1 MKEYGINYLYLSQ
14 KHAGGKD
21 QVGLNLLK
29 GFYETGQYK
38 KMLVICYDYSEN
50 EIRNIAKDIDLY
62 IVKSH
67 QIKNELARLFWLEYD
82 NTFLIPQIIKKK
94 NLKLIFHLS
103 INNGW
108 RKYKC
113 RTILLPHDIKAISHR
128 RLPGLKISV
137 YKYLLYKLIYYRD
150 FKHADNI
157 IAISDC
163 DKEEIQKFYPRFAD
177 KVFRIYNPI
186 VFKEFS
192 LKSRIIQETYIVAVN
207 VQFLHKNIITLIKAY
222 EKINNQIQQKLV
234 LVGSIPKRVEFL
246 KEYVKNHNL
255 ENKVIFTG
263 FVTEEEMY
271 RWMIN
276 ADLYVNPTLFEGF
289 GMTAVEAMSL
299 KVPTLVS
306 KIPVNYEV
314 TEGYCFYYEPADAV
328 DELAKKILMILSGKM
343 PESKDVSNIIL
354 NKYGYYQI
362 SKEYVSL
369 FESVCK

>member
-207 VQFLHKNIITLIKAY
+207 IQFLHKNIITLIKAY

-314 TEGYCFYYEPADAV
+314 TQELCEYYYPPEDIDNLAEALINNCHKAFNDG
-328 DELAKKILMILSGKM
+328 ELTSASEIMYKAYNYI
-343 PESKDVSNIIL
+343 D
-354 NKYGYYQI
+354 I
-362 SKEYVSL
+362 SKQYYDL
-369 FESVCK
+369 FNSI